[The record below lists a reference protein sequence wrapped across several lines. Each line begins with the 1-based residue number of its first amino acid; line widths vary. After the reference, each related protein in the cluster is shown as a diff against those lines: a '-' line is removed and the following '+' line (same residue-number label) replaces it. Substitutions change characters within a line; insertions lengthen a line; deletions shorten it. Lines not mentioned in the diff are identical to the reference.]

1 MLWRAN
7 PLRLNE
13 CGLVV
18 FRSISGTIK
27 VCCQRM
33 RAGSLRKR
41 VMRIPVV
48 VCITSIR
55 QNYTIFDSI
64 HEDGYKAISRF
75 WANLSAHV
83 ADDAADSWRFTGCQQ
98 P

>member
-1 MLWRAN
+1 
-7 PLRLNE
+7 
-13 CGLVV
+13 
-18 FRSISGTIK
+18 
-27 VCCQRM
+27 M

-41 VMRIPVV
+41 VIRIPVV

-55 QNYTIFDSI
+55 QNYTIFDTI

-83 ADDAADSWRFTGCQQ
+83 GDNADTADNRLALKTTPS
-98 P
+98 